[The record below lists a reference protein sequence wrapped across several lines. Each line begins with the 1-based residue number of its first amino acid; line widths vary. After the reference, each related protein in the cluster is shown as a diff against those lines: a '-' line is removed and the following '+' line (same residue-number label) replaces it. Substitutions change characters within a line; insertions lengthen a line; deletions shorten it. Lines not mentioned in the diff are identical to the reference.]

1 MFVIAWQFD
10 VLPEK
15 IEEFEQQ
22 YGSQGAWSDLFA
34 RSESYIGTR
43 LLRDSARTHRYV
55 TLDLWTSEAAFQEL
69 RDRYRQEYE
78 DLDAALA
85 PLTSAEI
92 RLGSFDSGVSQ
103 AEVI

>member
-22 YGSQGAWSDLFA
+22 YGAQGVWRDLFA
-34 RSESYIGTR
+34 RSEGYIGTR
-43 LLRDSARTHRYV
+43 LLRDSAQTHRYV
-55 TLDLWTSEAAFQEL
+55 TLDLWDTEAAFQEF
-69 RDRYRQEYE
+69 RDQHKQEYE
-78 DLDAALA
+78 DLDATLGR
-85 PLTSAEI
+85 LTSAEI

>member
-15 IEEFEQQ
+15 AEEFERH
-22 YGSQGAWSDLFA
+22 YGSQGSWSHLFA
-34 RSESYIGTR
+34 RSEGYIGTR

-69 RDRYRQEYE
+69 RERYKQEYE

-85 PLTSAEI
+85 DLTSSEI

>member
-10 VLPEK
+10 VVPEK
-15 IEEFEQQ
+15 TEEFEQR
-22 YGSQGAWSDLFA
+22 YGSHGVWHDLFA
-34 RSESYIGTR
+34 RSEGYIGTR
-43 LLRDSARTHRYV
+43 LLCDSARMHRYV

-69 RDRYRQEYE
+69 QERYKQEYE

-85 PLTSAEI
+85 HLTSSEI